1 MTEDYARILKRRTL
15 IALVATLLS
24 LVLLFGAMFWLWCSL
39 LGHPETLRRDRP
51 QLTTQ
56 SVQIQPEPG
65 APTLSG

>member
-24 LVLLFGAMFWLWCSL
+24 LILLFGAMFWLWCSL
-39 LGHPETLRRDRP
+39 FGHPETLRRDRP
-51 QLTTQ
+51 QFTTQ

-65 APTLSG
+65 APALSG